1 MRAWNGVRRLFF
13 QVFANFSGIKNSFST
28 IFNCVSSSHFLL
40 CFLKDTHSPSR
51 ACRPLAR
58 TTRWRMAVASR
69 PGSPSTSE
77 KWVRARVMPV

>member
-1 MRAWNGVRRLFF
+1 MRAWNGVQRLFF
-13 QVFANFSGIKNSFST
+13 QNFLLFPGIKNDFYA

-40 CFLKDTHSPSR
+40 RFLQDPYSPSR
-51 ACRPLAR
+51 ACKPLAR